1 MRRAVLALQIFVA
14 AAFAQQQAPLTER
27 IEVAVVNVD
36 VSVSG
41 ADGQPVRGLS
51 RDDFEVFEDGR
62 RQPITNFY
70 AVSGLSADL
79 SGAPAPSPVTPPRAA
94 APHTL
99 QNDGAPP
106 DPRFRRRVLVLVDVF
121 H

>member
-27 IEVAVVNVD
+27 IEVSVVNVD
-36 VSVSG
+36 VTVSG

-70 AVSGLSADL
+70 AVSGL
-79 SGAPAPSPVTPPRAA
+79 PAA
-94 APHTL
+94 AAAA
-99 QNDGAPP
+99 DDRGAPP
-106 DPRFRRRVLVLVDVF
+106 DPRFRRRVLVL
-121 H
+121 